1 MLCKIL
7 VFTYIIEGTDSIL
20 KVNNTY
26 GGNPLLLLNV
36 KIFLPGNFRISFY
49 SNGLNTSKVCLYTL
63 CKYMSV

>member
-20 KVNNTY
+20 KVNSTY

-36 KIFLPGNFRISFY
+36 KIFLPGNFRSSFY
-49 SNGLNTSKVCLYTL
+49 SNGLNTSKVCLNTL